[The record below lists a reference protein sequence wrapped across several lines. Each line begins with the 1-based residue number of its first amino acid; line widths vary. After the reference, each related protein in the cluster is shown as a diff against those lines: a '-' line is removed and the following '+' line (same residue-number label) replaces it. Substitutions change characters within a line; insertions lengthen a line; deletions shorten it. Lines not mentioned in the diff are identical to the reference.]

1 MAPSTLPKF
10 KPAPEMSLQGLMFE
24 PEQLCPAGHGEVKLV
39 CLLDKCKPMPEHW
52 KVPLVKPG
60 RPSTYL
66 AAVLWR
72 LLCIISIF
80 RPDLKDLW
88 AMKTTTEGWKTQE
101 QRSVKRLA
109 NSNTAVRPL
118 TYPFFSA

>member
-1 MAPSTLPKF
+1 
-10 KPAPEMSLQGLMFE
+10 
-24 PEQLCPAGHGEVKLV
+24 
-39 CLLDKCKPMPEHW
+39 MPEYW
-52 KVPLVKPG
+52 EVPHVKPG
-60 RPSTYL
+60 RPLTYL

-88 AMKTTTEGWKTQE
+88 TMKTTTEGWKTKE
-101 QRSVKRLA
+101 KRSVERLA
-109 NSNTAVRPL
+109 NSNTAVRPS